1 MARPWHAVDPLQH
14 SAFVRPDRAK
24 EPPLSDRAPTLFIS
38 HVSEEA
44 DLAILLKQALLKD
57 FPGIEEI
64 FVSSDM
70 ASIYAGKEWLDAIQ
84 GAIERASV
92 LLVLCSNASARPPWV
107 YFEVGAAWIR
117 KIPIIPVCH
126 TRFGPADLPPP
137 LNSLEAV
144 QAGESQGLER
154 LYLAIS
160 RYASRP
166 LPSVDFPAIAGQVTQ
181 FEERYERAL
190 YHETLQFEYHID
202 VVLPGKL
209 TGERIPAATVVESDE
224 KTLKLFGLL
233 PQATRMWGE
242 LEAAARAN
250 PDSRWVDQ
258 LHNCVCRASNG
269 ADFPPVQAIFHTA
282 AGSFQPE
289 VARVQIQPDGS
300 RRVHVHFVNT
310 VVPPLYEV
318 PSDIGIL
325 ATLLRLALRFRYE
338 VIEKYHRNVE
348 SASSVDHSAG
358 DERNLLTQ
366 LRASISTIEC
376 DAQSRG
382 AQNITREAV
391 VALFDEHRDRKQ
403 MHDLLT
409 GWEQTRVRLFDDS
422 PDPTLCELCE
432 LLNEMHTANRRFMLL
447 ATRQFQK
454 LMNQS
459 FGRTPTLP
467 PKCAIKAVRRRKARN
482 GLEAAQVSA
491 GSR

>member
-1 MARPWHAVDPLQH
+1 M
-14 SAFVRPDRAK
+14 PDR
-24 EPPLSDRAPTLFIS
+24 PPTVFIS

-44 DLAILLKQALLKD
+44 DLAILLKRALMKD
-57 FPGIEEI
+57 FPGLEEV

-70 ASIYAGKEWLDAIQ
+70 ASISAGKEWLDAIQ

-126 TRFGPADLPPP
+126 TGFAPADLPPP

-144 QAGESQGLER
+144 LGSESQGLER

-160 RYASRP
+160 RYGLLP
-166 LPSVDFPAIAGQVTQ
+166 LPSVDFPAVAKQVAE
-181 FEERYERAL
+181 FEERYARAL

-202 VVLPGKL
+202 LILPPPGKL

-224 KTLKLFGLL
+224 KTLKLFNLL
-233 PQATRMWGE
+233 PQGTRTWGE
-242 LEAAARAN
+242 LEGAARKN

-269 ADFPPVQAIFHTA
+269 SYFPPVQAIFHTA
-282 AGSFQPE
+282 DGSYQPE
-289 VARVQIQPDGS
+289 VARVEILPDGS

-310 VVPPLYEV
+310 VVSPLYEV

-338 VIEKYHRNVE
+338 VIEKYHRSVE
-348 SASSVDHSAG
+348 SASSVDYPAG
-358 DERNLLTQ
+358 DELKLLTQ
-366 LRASISTIEC
+366 LRTAIDTIEC
-376 DAQSRG
+376 DAKSRG
-382 AQNITREAV
+382 AQNITPEAV

-403 MHDLLT
+403 MRELQT
-409 GWEQTRVRLFDDS
+409 GWAETRACLFNDA
-422 PDPTLCELCE
+422 PQPTLHELCE
-432 LLNEMHTANRRFMLL
+432 LLGEMHTANRRFMLL
-447 ATRQFQK
+447 ASRQFQK
-454 LMNQS
+454 LVDQS
-459 FGRTPTLP
+459 FGRAPTSP
-467 PKCAIKAVRRRKARN
+467 AKCATKVVRRGKARN
-482 GLEAAQVSA
+482 GSEAAQA
-491 GSR
+491 A